1 MSRSATDTG
10 RLHAL
15 AGAYALDAL
24 EPAERD
30 AFERH
35 MERCPQCAQ
44 DAREFTATAAR
55 LGAAVA
61 LPAPPGMRATV
72 LHRIEGVR
80 QLPPQRRGMVTLR
93 RRALPV
99 ALAACLTGVLALGG
113 AAVWEHQRAG
123 RAAEALDGL
132 TAVLTAPDA
141 RTATGRSA
149 DGATAKVVVSASRDR
164 AAFLSSGLPGAPAG
178 RTYQL
183 WFADGATMRP
193 AGLLGGDG
201 TAVLSAPVGRATAVG
216 LTEEPAGGSERPTSA
231 PLMLL
236 ALPR

>member
-1 MSRSATDTG
+1 MSRTGTDTG
-10 RLHAL
+10 QLHAL

-24 EPAERD
+24 ERTEQD

-35 MERCPQCAQ
+35 LERCPQCVQ
-44 DAREFTATAAR
+44 DVREFTATAAR
-55 LGAAVA
+55 LGAAAA
-61 LPAPPGMRATV
+61 LPAPPGLRATV
-72 LHRIEGVR
+72 LRRIEGIR
-80 QLPPQRRGMVTLR
+80 QLPPQRRGIVTLR
-93 RRALPV
+93 RRALPM
-99 ALAACLTGVLALGG
+99 ALAACLTGVLTLGG
-113 AAVWEHQRAG
+113 VAVWEHQRAG
-123 RAAEALDGL
+123 QAAGALDGL
-132 TAVLTAPDA
+132 TAVLAAPDA

-149 DGATAKVVVSASRDR
+149 SGATAKVVVSASRGR
-164 AAFLSSGLPGAPAG
+164 AAFLSSGLPQAPAG

-201 TAVLSAPVGRATAVG
+201 TAVLAGPVGRATAVG
-216 LTEEPAGGSERPTSA
+216 LTQEPAGGSEQPTGA